1 MQRTRWASKGFL
13 SGGSQKLTSRDPVVL
28 DGSRSR
34 VVAFQTFP
42 MTQGP
47 SAGWLAKV
55 GEGWRRLAK
64 VGEGWRRLAN
74 SIRVTMKMVKRQ
86 AMCHR
91 AVELAETCNT
101 SESLG
106 VLNLDIRF
114 RLSQATW
121 GSYKTEGL
129 EGNTDS
135 VQRYSAKHHRS

>member
-64 VGEGWRRLAN
+64 VGEQHSCHHENG
-74 SIRVTMKMVKRQ
+74 Q
-86 AMCHR
+86 AAGNVPSRGGTGRNMQHFR
-91 AVELAETCNT
+91 EPRSTEFGYSVPAVP
-101 SESLG
+101 SYLG
-106 VLNLDIRF
+106 ILQN
-114 RLSQATW
+114 
-121 GSYKTEGL
+121 
-129 EGNTDS
+129 
-135 VQRYSAKHHRS
+135 

>member
-1 MQRTRWASKGFL
+1 MSTYSLIVQRCAKNQVGFQRVSQWWISEIDVKG
-13 SGGSQKLTSRDPVVL
+13 SC
-28 DGSRSR
+28 GSRWFSVSR
-34 VVAFQTFP
+34 RRISNFPNDSGTF
-42 MTQGP
+42 
-47 SAGWLAKV
+47 S
-55 GEGWRRLAK
+55 RL